1 MPLYLVQA
9 MIASIGLVVMLG
21 GLYAVLVWY
30 VDAVDYPGPRRYLT
44 KFFVG
49 SAHFLA
55 HLTAM
60 FTLSLFVVM
69 LNNWMTP
76 PIENAI
82 TTIYESR
89 KGQTQI
95 VQDVIEESLKPL
107 QREAEAQ
114 QRNLR
119 TGRGREAADASARD
133 RRLHVLPDADDRAR
147 RSRSAARCGA
157 STGC

>member
-1 MPLYLVQA
+1 MPLYLIQA

-49 SAHFLA
+49 TAHFLA

-60 FTLSLFVVM
+60 FTLSLFIVM
-69 LNNWMTP
+69 LNTWMTP
-76 PIENAI
+76 PIESAVKA
-82 TTIYESR
+82 IYEAR
-89 KGQTQI
+89 KEQAPI

-107 QREAEAQ
+107 QRRTEAQ
-114 QRNLR
+114 QRSR
-119 TGRGREAADASARD
+119 DPGRRKAAKAHSRD
-133 RRLHVLPDADDRAR
+133 RRLHVLSDADDRAR
-147 RSRSAARCGA
+147 RPRSADRCGA